1 MKMKINWG
9 VGIVIVMAI
18 FMSCI
23 LYFVIKVQSDSKYD
37 NELVLSDYYKYE
49 MSLEG
54 QQQKER
60 NANAL
65 TTKLEINQLD
75 NGVDVVFPDEF
86 DYTKIEGKISLY
98 RPSDEKQDFEIP
110 ISLSSSNLLIPGNVL
125 ADGRWD
131 IYVDWK
137 YEGTEYFN
145 KKSVSL

>member
-1 MKMKINWG
+1 MKINWG
-9 VGIVIVMAI
+9 TSIIIAFGL
-18 FMSCI
+18 FMTFI
-23 LYFVIKVQSDSKYD
+23 LYFVFLVQSDKRYD

-49 MSLEG
+49 MSLEK
-54 QQQKER
+54 QQEKER
-60 NANAL
+60 NANSL
-65 TTKLEINQLD
+65 KTKLVVIQSD
-75 NGVDVVFPDEF
+75 NEVVIEFPNEF

-145 KKSVSL
+145 KKSISL

>member
-1 MKMKINWG
+1 MKINWG
-9 VGIVIVMAI
+9 TGIVIAFGLFMA
-18 FMSCI
+18 FI
-23 LYFVIKVQSDSKYD
+23 LYFVFLVQSDKRYD
-37 NELVLSDYYKYE
+37 NELVISDYYKYE

-54 QQQKER
+54 QQQRER

-65 TTKLEINQLD
+65 DTKVEIINSD
-75 NGVDVVFPDEF
+75 TGVSIIFPNEF

-98 RPSDEKQDFEIP
+98 RPSDEKLDFEIP
-110 ISLSSSNLLIPGNVL
+110 ISLSSSNLLIPRNVL

-145 KKSVSL
+145 KKSI